1 LSASVQQDKLKLG
14 RRVAL
19 LSTAA
24 SALLA
29 SGNIILGLLGGST
42 SVVAAG
48 LEFVGDVMASTVVLV
63 GMLVASKPA
72 DLNHPYGHG
81 RFETLAGLVV
91 GIILAGGGAGICY
104 RSLQN
109 LSEIHAPPRSYAAWS
124 LVGAIIIR
132 AFMSTVKFRVGR
144 RIQSASLVAD
154 AWNDAVDILS
164 SSAALV
170 ALGLTIHDPSR
181 FLAAD
186 HYGGFT
192 VGLVVIFIGLQVM
205 RDTSFDLMDTMPKRD
220 LTAEIKEVALGVPG
234 VVGVEKCFA
243 RKTGLQ
249 YHVDLHLEVNP
260 NLTVWESHDIASQV
274 RIRLRERLDWMADVL
289 VHVEPAPGVERLRIP
304 VSGPSVTS

>member
-1 LSASVQQDKLKLG
+1 M
-14 RRVAL
+14 AL

-24 SALLA
+24 SAVLA
-29 SGNIILGLLGGST
+29 SGNIILGLLAGSN

-48 LEFVGDVMASTVVLV
+48 LEFLGDVLASTVVLV
-63 GMLVASKPA
+63 GMMVASKPA

-91 GIILAGGGAGICY
+91 GIILVGGGAGICF
-104 RSLQN
+104 RSLQHLN
-109 LSEIHAPPRSYAAWS
+109 EIHPPPRSYAAWP
-124 LVGAIIIR
+124 LVGAIVIR
-132 AFMSTVKFRVGR
+132 SVMSTVKFRVGR

-164 SSAALV
+164 ATAALV

-192 VGLVVIFIGLQVM
+192 VGLVVIFIGLGVM
-205 RDTSFDLMDTMPKRD
+205 RDTSLDLMDTMPKRD
-220 LTAEIKEVALGVPG
+220 VTSEIKEVVLGLPG

-260 NLTVWESHDIASQV
+260 NLTVWESHDIATQV
-274 RIRLRERLDWMADVL
+274 RMRLRERLDWMADVL
-289 VHVEPAPGVERLRIP
+289 VHVEPAPGIERLKDST
-304 VSGPSVTS
+304 SGPSAAS